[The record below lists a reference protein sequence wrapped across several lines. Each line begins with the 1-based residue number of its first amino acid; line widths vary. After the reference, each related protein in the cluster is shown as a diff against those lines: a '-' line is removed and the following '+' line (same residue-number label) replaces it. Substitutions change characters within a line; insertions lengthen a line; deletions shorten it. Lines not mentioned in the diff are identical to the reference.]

1 MSEISQKKRGVFMT
15 TYKKVVEEKI
25 IKNRKL
31 IVINLTPEFS
41 ENEKKKIKNCIQ
53 IKLYDVFCKYI

>member
-1 MSEISQKKRGVFMT
+1 MT